1 MTNDEKA
8 IYNALGDY
16 KAYALLHVG
25 SNFIVNDNWDI
36 GVALYNVFDKN
47 FTDYQ
52 QVENIGWYNQYSNTQ
67 EGRRVQL
74 STTFKF

>member
-1 MTNDEKA
+1 MTPTEKSV
-8 IYNALGDY
+8 YNTLGDFKSY
-16 KAYALLHVG
+16 GLFHIG
-25 SNFIVNDNWDI
+25 SNFMVNDNLDV

-47 FTDYQ
+47 FIDFEKVGSSY
-52 QVENIGWYNQYSNTQ
+52 YNNYSNTQ

>member
-1 MTNDEKA
+1 MCIRDS
-8 IYNALGDY
+8 YNTLGDF
-16 KAYALLHVG
+16 KSYALLHIG
-25 SNFIVNDNWDI
+25 SNFMVNDNLDV

-47 FTDYQ
+47 FIDFEKVGSSY
-52 QVENIGWYNQYSNTQ
+52 YNNYSNTQ